1 MLQNFIA
8 NPPTFRPRLI
18 DCPAFFTLDFF
29 RGTAGNTQ
37 FTPDL
42 ITTPVIPTRIVTNI
56 YAAYSA
62 QIDFLP
68 NYRAG
73 CAASF
78 LLPTSQA
85 EWKFRP
91 MS

>member
-8 NPPTFRPRLI
+8 NPPTFRPATI
-18 DCPAFFTLDFF
+18 DCPAFLRWIFF
-29 RGTAGNTQ
+29 GDCRQ
-37 FTPDL
+37 HPIHPDL
-42 ITTPVIPTRIVTNI
+42 IYNSSYSNTIVTNI

-68 NYRAG
+68 IIVPVVPQLSITN
-73 CAASF
+73 
-78 LLPTSQA
+78 SQA